1 MKPQSPHSPHR
12 ERRRAGDRAEEGV
25 GMGGR
30 GRGDLLETSVSTF
43 PTQGAEKGGGQGGG
57 RGRDGGTGTGRP
69 A

>member
-1 MKPQSPHSPHR
+1 MKPQPPHSPHR

-30 GRGDLLETSVSTF
+30 GRGDLLETSASALPHRETRRAGDGV
-43 PTQGAEKGGGQGGG
+43 AEREGKV
-57 RGRDGGTGTGRP
+57 RP